1 MQGNVTKTPVTPHRT
16 FAARMQDGK
25 PVPVVD
31 DKGRVEQAQSGLSK
45 VASLLYNTSEYFIP
59 STASRRSSG
68 PNIPRT

>member
-45 VASLLYNTSEYFIP
+45 VASLLYNTS
-59 STASRRSSG
+59 
-68 PNIPRT
+68 